1 MLPSAERLTQGRGVP
16 KTTPT
21 NARSSHVRLLGSPL
35 GSLLGPLL
43 VIVIVLLAPAR
54 VGAQATTEERE
65 AEARAHFRLGQSHY
79 DLGHFAEA
87 AVELERAYELSQRAD
102 LLYNLYIARRDAGQ
116 HREAAA
122 ALRLYLERAENIEN
136 AALLRHRLSALEAQ
150 IASEES
156 GAGSDEPSEPTRQ
169 TTEESVGA
177 SPATESSGDA
187 TVAVR
192 PEPVIERTPSP
203 VGIAILAT
211 GGAALI
217 GAVVT
222 GVLALDR
229 FGALERSCGDRTC
242 PPGFEAQRD
251 EGASLSLATDVLLV
265 SGGVLAITGAVLL
278 ATVTDEHVVES
289 PRVTAV
295 CGPDGCAAQLTTRF

>member
-1 MLPSAERLTQGRGVP
+1 VVLPPVERPAQGRAVP
-16 KTTPT
+16 KNPSTR
-21 NARSSHVRLLGSPL
+21 ARATHPWLL
-35 GSLLGPLL
+35 GSLL
-43 VIVIVLLAPAR
+43 VVVVLLGEQSAR
-54 VGAQATTEERE
+54 AQATTEERE

-87 AVELERAYELSQRAD
+87 AAELERAYELSQRAD
-102 LLYNLYIARRDAGQ
+102 LLYNLYVARRDAGQ
-116 HREAAA
+116 HPEAAA

-150 IASEES
+150 IESEGPES
-156 GAGSDEPSEPTRQ
+156 GAGSGEPSEPTGETAEQ
-169 TTEESVGA
+169 SAGPSSTTDE
-177 SPATESSGDA
+177 TSGDA
-187 TVAVR
+187 LVAVR

-203 VGIAILAT
+203 VGIAVLVT

-229 FGALERSCGDRTC
+229 FGAVEASCGGDRSC

-251 EGASLSLATDVLLV
+251 EGASLALATDVLLV

-278 ATVTDEHVVES
+278 ATVMDERVVETT
-289 PRVTAV
+289 RVAAM

>member
-1 MLPSAERLTQGRGVP
+1 MPGSLRG
-16 KTTPT
+16 
-21 NARSSHVRLLGSPL
+21 SLLGSPL
-35 GSLLGPLL
+35 GSLLA
-43 VIVIVLLAPAR
+43 VVIVLHGAQS
-54 VGAQATTEERE
+54 VHAQATTEERE

-87 AVELERAYELSQRAD
+87 AAELERAYELSRRAD
-102 LLYNLYIARRDAGQ
+102 LLYNLYVARRDAGQ

-150 IASEES
+150 IASEGPEA
-156 GAGSDEPSEPTRQ
+156 GAGAGEPSEPTREAA
-169 TTEESVGA
+169 EESADA
-177 SPATESSGDA
+177 SPTTDETSGAETSGGA
-187 TVAVR
+187 TVGVR

-203 VGIAILAT
+203 LGIAVLAT

-217 GAVVT
+217 GAVIT

-229 FGALERSCGDRTC
+229 FGALETSCGGDRTC
-242 PPGFEAQRD
+242 PPGFEGQRD
-251 EGASLSLATDVLLV
+251 EGASLSLTTDVLLV

-278 ATVTDEHVVES
+278 ATVMDERVIETPH
-289 PRVTAV
+289 VTAV